1 MNKLQSLPT
10 LLNLRKKYKGICFL
24 TASLEMAMEN
34 EDLLLFPGQTLFPL
48 VADHYHVNLC
58 CIERDIRTVI
68 DHCWQEDSRQALQAL
83 TPYPL
88 SQKPTVCEFLDILYW
103 YLLRD

>member
-1 MNKLQSLPT
+1 
-10 LLNLRKKYKGICFL
+10 
-24 TASLEMAMEN
+24 MEN

-48 VADHYHVNLC
+48 VADHYRVNLC
-58 CIERDIRTVI
+58 CIKRDIRIVI
-68 DHCWQEDSRQALQAL
+68 DHCWQKDYRQALQAL

-88 SQKPTVCEFLDILYW
+88 NQKSTVCEFLDILYW